1 MKGRVSC
8 AVDGV
13 AHDQPVA
20 DQPLNP
26 RTVVREDGAI
36 VIDGVPVAR
45 WRDIPFDEQPHVER
59 EVRRWIERLQSVAQ
73 GGIPREERLRRE
85 RDALRLVPMLLD
97 VLPDAPEEPHID
109 LPIAKDVVAYW
120 HFRAR

>member
-1 MKGRVSC
+1 VKGRVSC
-8 AVDGV
+8 AADGV

-36 VIDGVPVAR
+36 VIDGVPIAR
-45 WRDIPFDEQPHVER
+45 WRDIPLDEQPHVER

-73 GGIPREERLRRE
+73 GGIPREERVRRE

-97 VLPDAPEEPHID
+97 VLPEAPEEPHID
-109 LPIAKDVVAYW
+109 LPIAKDIVAYW
-120 HFRAR
+120 HFGAR